1 MKTRVLVI
9 SDSPFLNFDTSL
21 YSYDLIKL
29 LIKKDIQVYNL
40 ILSTIVDTEYDYIK
54 GDFST
59 LDKIHND
66 IGDVPEDDR
75 ELLKKVIYIY
85 RCKNF
90 IVDNAFVD
98 SLIDSNQIT
107 LVISCISITSNIRLS
122 GKLKVPLI
130 LNLKM
135 DYNPITKIHYDMIN
149 TAQVLISNTEHGNQ
163 KIIES
168 LEQTNKEERIIYRI
182 NPSIDFNELD
192 NVILNR
198 KTIRSN
204 LRKKLGIPEKCIV
217 FFLDLNCI
225 NMADMERKC
234 IDSSIKLFKEYLK
247 ENPNSFLLINSIINT
262 SLKDIV
268 TVLKIPTSKYFII
281 NDFYQDSSIK
291 LRNMRRQLYVSS
303 DILLGLSGG
312 EDYNLSIIESQYVG
326 LPVLFNNITSYEEVK
341 YLGTM
346 NEKIQQIYILGEIQS
361 YVNMP
366 IIRNCLDKI
375 RYMVKNYSKFRYN
388 KDISNKL
395 RDIYSKDFDEKW
407 DILLEGF

>member
-1 MKTRVLVI
+1 
-9 SDSPFLNFDTSL
+9 
-21 YSYDLIKL
+21 
-29 LIKKDIQVYNL
+29 
-40 ILSTIVDTEYDYIK
+40 
-54 GDFST
+54 
-59 LDKIHND
+59 
-66 IGDVPEDDR
+66 
-75 ELLKKVIYIY
+75 
-85 RCKNF
+85 
-90 IVDNAFVD
+90 
-98 SLIDSNQIT
+98 
-107 LVISCISITSNIRLS
+107 
-122 GKLKVPLI
+122 
-130 LNLKM
+130 
-135 DYNPITKIHYDMIN
+135 
-149 TAQVLISNTEHGNQ
+149 
-163 KIIES
+163 
-168 LEQTNKEERIIYRI
+168 RIIYRI
-182 NPSIDFNELD
+182 NPGIDFNELD

-217 FFLDLNCI
+217 FYLDLNCI

-234 IDSSIKLFKEYLK
+234 IDSSVKLFKEYLK

-291 LRNMRRQLYVSS
+291 LRNMRRQLYVCS

-326 LPVLFNNITSYEEVK
+326 LPVLFNNITSYKEVK

-366 IIRNCLDKI
+366 IIRNCLERI
-375 RYMVKNYSKFRYN
+375 RYMVKNYSKFR
-388 KDISNKL
+388 
-395 RDIYSKDFDEKW
+395 
-407 DILLEGF
+407 